1 MIRPA
6 HAERMRRA
14 EEAAR
19 QPVSP
24 VRRAVHISAM
34 QHRMIM
40 FGNGYGWM
48 EHGIMLGY
56 PPCCIAAFLCVAPG
70 DRNYEIPE
78 AYKDTGFIPCKSC
91 AQADPQ
97 HVLSFIAANR
107 RWHEPFPEF
116 NPKD

>member
-1 MIRPA
+1 MTRQVQRDR
-6 HAERMRRA
+6 ERRI
-14 EEAAR
+14 EQAAR
-19 QPVSP
+19 QQPP
-24 VRRAVHISAM
+24 VRRAVHISAL
-34 QHRMIM
+34 QHRAIM

-48 EHGIMLGY
+48 QQGIMLGY
-56 PPCCIAAFLCVAPG
+56 PPCCIAAFLTVAPG
-70 DRNYEIPE
+70 DRDYEIPA
-78 AYKDTGFIPCKSC
+78 AYENTGFIPCKSC